1 MTTLVFDF
9 EATGSQSNK
18 AHPYDLRN
26 KACNVGFRYNNNNKI
41 WKLEYDD
48 EPYGQS
54 LQEIQKLLDEARTL
68 VGFNLKYDLAWLHR
82 YGLVVSPSCRLFD
95 CQVAYFILT
104 NQKNSYPSLDEVA
117 EFCGTEKKLDVV
129 KTEYWDK
136 GIDTD
141 KVPYD
146 ILEEYLGQD
155 LIVTE
160 NVYNV
165 LTDIIE
171 AQSPKMQKLIS
182 VAMQDLRVL
191 FDIEKNGLLLDEQK
205 CQQFTK
211 NLETKIDEIDS
222 ELRRIFKAPWLN
234 PNSGE
239 HLSCVLYGGT
249 VYVDGKENYEF
260 VYKDGRTTTK
270 SRNIKI
276 PYSSPRLFNPLEK
289 TQLAKEGFYATNEPT
304 LTALAMKAKGE
315 YKKILDLILLRA
327 KQEKLVST
335 YFRGFPKR
343 NEEMGW
349 FDNIMH
355 SSFNQ
360 CVAQSG
366 RLSSTKPNVQNI
378 AGLVKEVI
386 VSRFRRKHEE

>member
-1 MTTLVFDF
+1 LTTLIFDF
-9 EATGSQSNK
+9 EATGSQTNR

-26 KACNVGFRYNNNNKI
+26 KACNVGFRVDGNNKI

-48 EPYGQS
+48 SPYGGS
-54 LQEIQKLLDEARTL
+54 LKEIQKLLDDCTML
-68 VGFNLKYDLAWLHR
+68 VGFNLKYDLSWLHR
-82 YGLVVSPSCRLFD
+82 YGLVVKPSTRLFD

-104 NQKNSYPSLDEVA
+104 NQRNSYPSLDEVA

-129 KTEYWDK
+129 KLEYWEK

-141 KVPYD
+141 QVPYE
-146 ILEEYLGQD
+146 ILSEYLEQD
-155 LIVTE
+155 LVVTE
-160 NVYNV
+160 SVYNV
-165 LTDIIE
+165 LQDIIS

-182 VAMQDLRVL
+182 MSMQDLRVL
-191 FDIEKNGLLLDEQK
+191 FDIEKNGLLLDVAK
-205 CQQFTK
+205 CHNLTQQ
-211 NLETKIDEIDS
+211 LESEIQNIDD

-249 VYVDGKENYEF
+249 IYVDGKEDYEF
-260 VYKDGRTTTK
+260 VYKDGRTATK

-276 PYSSPRLFNPLEK
+276 PHTSPRLFNPLEK
-289 TQLAKEGFYATNEPT
+289 SELAKEGFYATNEPT
-304 LTALAMKAKGE
+304 LTAIAMKAKGE

-327 KQEKLVST
+327 KKEKLVST
-335 YFRGFPKR
+335 YFKGFPKR
-343 NEEMGW
+343 NQEMGW
-349 FDNIMH
+349 FDDIMH

-378 AGLVKEVI
+378 AGIVKEVI
-386 VSRFRRKHEE
+386 ISRFGVRK